1 MSARS
6 RMTQRALIQRYT
18 DGGTDDSGNPLP
30 GTWATHIAA
39 MPCWWYGSAEKEA
52 VTEETTAVV
61 TDIKLMVPRAADV
74 TEQDRINQ
82 VKDRLGTVVLDG
94 IYGIETVLPLRSH
107 KQLTLS
113 RVSS

>member
-1 MSARS
+1 
-6 RMTQRALIQRYT
+6 MTQRALVQRFT
-18 DGGTDDSGNPLP
+18 PGTVDDFGNSLP
-30 GTWATHIAA
+30 GTWATHIASLA
-39 MPCWWYGSAEKEA
+39 CWWYGSTEREA

-61 TDIKLMVPRAADV
+61 ADIKLLVPVDADV

-94 IYGIETVLPLRSH
+94 ILGIETVLRLRSH